1 MSDDQHEPAY
11 SQTYINVWTILS
23 ALVAGGLFLA
33 LSFAQPLLNTGHWIW
48 DLIRYFARP
57 II

>member
-1 MSDDQHEPAY
+1 MSEHADLPY
-11 SQTYINVWTILS
+11 NQTYIVAWT
-23 ALVAGGLFLA
+23 A
-33 LSFAQPLLNTGHWIW
+33 LSVLIAVVIFVAFIFNGPLLDLGHWIW